1 MMKTN
6 DIVKALEQMI
16 PEAKCELVYNK
27 DYELLMATVLSA
39 QSTDKNV
46 NKVTN
51 ELFKRYSLEEISNCD
66 LKILEDIIKP
76 VGTFRRKAIYLQ
88 EIAKS
93 LIKNNNGKVPNNRFF
108 LESLPGVGH
117 KTCNVVLSNLYE
129 ENCFAVDTHVTRVS
143 KRLGMVKD
151 DDDVLAIERKLTK
164 KFVGYSLK
172 DLHHRFVLFGR
183 YICKAKNPACS
194 TCLLK
199 ASCKYIKKLH

>member
-1 MMKTN
+1 MKTN

-93 LIKNNNGKVPNNRFF
+93 ITK
-108 LESLPGVGH
+108 GVINYF
-117 KTCNVVLSNLYE
+117 T
-129 ENCFAVDTHVTRVS
+129 
-143 KRLGMVKD
+143 
-151 DDDVLAIERKLTK
+151 
-164 KFVGYSLK
+164 
-172 DLHHRFVLFGR
+172 
-183 YICKAKNPACS
+183 
-194 TCLLK
+194 
-199 ASCKYIKKLH
+199 